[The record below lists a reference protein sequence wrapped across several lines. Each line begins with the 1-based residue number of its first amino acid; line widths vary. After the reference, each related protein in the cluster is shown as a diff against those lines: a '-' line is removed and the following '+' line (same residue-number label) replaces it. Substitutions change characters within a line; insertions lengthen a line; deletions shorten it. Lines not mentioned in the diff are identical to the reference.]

1 MNTNNSVMAL
11 ATRFNDKGDWTLEQ
25 QFVLQMGS
33 SYLMAHGLGT
43 QKMPRQKSIYLR
55 TETTVYGFARKT
67 GPHSGQRARL
77 PAFSRF

>member
-33 SYLMAHGLGT
+33 SYLMAHGL
-43 QKMPRQKSIYLR
+43 
-55 TETTVYGFARKT
+55 
-67 GPHSGQRARL
+67 
-77 PAFSRF
+77 